1 MNEVNLMQQQ
11 FEPSGDPATFNHPAL
26 EAERAGSR
34 RGFLG
39 WMGRLGMAV
48 VGGIAGVT
56 ALREPALA
64 NPGCCDLAT
73 STSCSGDGAGFSCPS
88 GYNKRVWYCA
98 SGNTTY
104 GCGECTT
111 GSDCHSGDY
120 ACSEVWAEG

>member
-1 MNEVNLMQQQ
+1 MQQQ
-11 FEPSGDPATFNHPAL
+11 FEPSGDPTEFSSSAPQ
-26 EAERAGSR
+26 AERIGSR

-39 WMGRLGMAV
+39 WMGRLGMTV

-56 ALREPALA
+56 ALREPASA

-73 STSCSGDGAGFSCPS
+73 STRCSGGAGFSCPS
-88 GYNKRVWYCA
+88 GYRKRVWYCA
-98 SGNTTY
+98 SGSTTY